1 LFPVEICENKRGL
14 QTAYL
19 SLSKTVV
26 ERVIDANVN
35 CQLRANVPNR
45 YPGMNRSVTVF
56 ALLISSLFLMLNGQV
71 GVVAVPVSSTT
82 TQTATT
88 YLTVTGTG
96 ATVLYQTFTQVTSF
110 PTMTGTT
117 YTTTGVVGVP
127 VQVLTT
133 VASPVT
139 STIYGEGVG
148 CDPSGHCVTSY
159 TTQTILRYV
168 TQTGY
173 VIVMSPS
180 QVQGSVTSQYSTN
193 LPTTVF
199 STSASTSS
207 YVTGQV
213 AAITNTQTFTYV
225 TESTP
230 PAPSMSEMLTQN
242 LWAVLVLS
250 AAVLAVP
257 GFRLGRRGGR
267 GGRGPSRVSA
277 PDVFCMSCGFRL
289 TQDSQFCPKCGARR
303 TDT

>member
-1 LFPVEICENKRGL
+1 
-14 QTAYL
+14 
-19 SLSKTVV
+19 
-26 ERVIDANVN
+26 
-35 CQLRANVPNR
+35 
-45 YPGMNRSVTVF
+45 MNRSVTVF

-110 PTMTGTT
+110 PTTTGTT

-127 VQVLTT
+127 IQVLTT
-133 VASPVT
+133 IASPVT

-148 CDPSGHCVTSY
+148 CDPNGHCVTSY

-180 QVQGSVTSQYSTN
+180 QVQGPVTSQYSTS

-213 AAITNTQTFTYV
+213 VAITNTQTFTYV

-242 LWAVLVLS
+242 LWAVLVLL
-250 AAVLAVP
+250 AAVLVVL
-257 GFRLGRRGGR
+257 GFRLGRRGRR
-267 GGRGPSRVSA
+267 GGRGPLRVSA